1 VATSLIDAAVDAM
14 RQMGVERLFLWVGEA
29 NRRAPRFYERKGWKH
44 GGSARPSPFGPTE
57 LRYTRHVRAL
67 VPE

>member
-1 VATSLIDAAVDAM
+1 VTTSLIDAAVDAM

-29 NRRAPRFYERKGWKH
+29 NRRARRFYDKGWKY